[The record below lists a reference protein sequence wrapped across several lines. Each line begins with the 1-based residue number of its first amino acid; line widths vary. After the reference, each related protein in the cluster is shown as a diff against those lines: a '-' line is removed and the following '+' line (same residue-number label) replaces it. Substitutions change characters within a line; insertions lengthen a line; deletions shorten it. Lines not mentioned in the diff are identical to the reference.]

1 MVRKAVIFVLFAIAA
16 PAWLVMRARYGP
28 RFIRYLLMAWAL
40 MAGLAYLIRY
50 QALNA
55 QEAGQGLYLIDHWAI
70 GAGLVYPLSGGLWGA
85 QAVFSGLHRLAIS
98 TGDSGRPNPWYA
110 GAFPV
115 FPGTPRLP
123 DLVGFWGAALFAWT
137 LWYAPDGTLERGIAL
152 TVAPMILAFLALA
165 TSLRA
170 NDNTLPY
177 SVPAPRAPKHTKPR
191 TTRVLPKPRAQDG
204 LPEVFS
210 RRDPALKAISQSES
224 VIARRP

>member
-28 RFIRYLLMAWAL
+28 RFVRYLLMAWAL
-40 MAGLAYLIRY
+40 MAGFAYLIRS

-55 QEAGQGLYLIDHWAI
+55 QEAGEGLYLIDHWAI
-70 GAGLVYPLSGGLWGA
+70 GAGLVYPLSGGLWA
-85 QAVFSGLHRLAIS
+85 VQAIFSALHRLAVS
-98 TGDSGRPNPWYA
+98 TGDSGRPHPWYT
-110 GAFPV
+110 GAFPLYR
-115 FPGTPRLP
+115 GTPRLL
-123 DLVGFWGAALFAWT
+123 DMFGFWAAALLAWT

-152 TVAPMILAFLALA
+152 TIAPMILAFLALA

-177 SVPAPRAPKHTKPR
+177 SVSAPRAPTPTKPR
-191 TTRVLPKPRAQDG
+191 PARVLPKPRAQDG

-210 RRDPALKAISQSES
+210 RRDPALKAISQSE
-224 VIARRP
+224 